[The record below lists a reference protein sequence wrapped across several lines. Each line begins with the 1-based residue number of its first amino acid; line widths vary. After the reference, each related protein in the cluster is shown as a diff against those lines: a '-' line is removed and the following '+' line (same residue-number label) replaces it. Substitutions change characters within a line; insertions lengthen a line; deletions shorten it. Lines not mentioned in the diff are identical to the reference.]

1 MKIRNIESGSF
12 IAEVDGEKAGHV
24 DYIYKE
30 GNIIVLD
37 GTDVYPDYRE
47 HGIGE
52 KLVMEVVELA
62 RKKNM
67 KIETVCSFAST
78 IFSDKEEELSDV
90 IA

>member
-1 MKIRNIESGSF
+1 MKIRNIESGTF

-24 DYIYKE
+24 NYSYKG
-30 GNIIVLD
+30 GNIIVLT

-52 KLVMEVVELA
+52 KLVKEVVELA

-78 IFSDKEEELSDV
+78 LFTKKKAEWADV